1 MPGRPGA
8 GMSAGMRNV
17 PLLVRKK
24 KRNVDTSQQELR
36 GAAMD
41 IFGPNKGDREDVA
54 AMILQ
59 RAVIRKLIGHNATFG
74 KEKLIE
80 RLHLELKLMRGL
92 RLLALCLCM
101 FAVVIFAAVHE
112 KQGHNRLG
120 LLNTYK
126 SLFQLD
132 DSLAEIKTIDDLFDY
147 LRLVSS
153 RSRLIQVWFSQPRRQ
168 SRACHCA
175 VRSRVIALF
184 ALTLADTAF
193 ASPSPPRLSILSS
206 MRASSS

>member
-101 FAVVIFAAVHE
+101 FVSRAS
-112 KQGHNRLG
+112 
-120 LLNTYK
+120 TP
-126 SLFQLD
+126 SLFAQ
-132 DSLAEIKTIDDLFDY
+132 TIHEFT
-147 LRLVSS
+147 LRNNY
-153 RSRLIQVWFSQPRRQ
+153 
-168 SRACHCA
+168 
-175 VRSRVIALF
+175 
-184 ALTLADTAF
+184 T
-193 ASPSPPRLSILSS
+193 LSS
-206 MRASSS
+206 YCVKKGFYK